1 MTLVIKGKGPRL
13 LALCDETSQAD
24 YIRLHCN
31 YGHVHS
37 CSWELQAPL
46 GKICILYRSVPY
58 TVGEPTMDKLDRLQR
73 DEILE
78 IVTEN
83 DWVALI
89 IFE

>member
-1 MTLVIKGKGPRL
+1 MQLGASSI
-13 LALCDETSQAD
+13 
-24 YIRLHCN
+24 
-31 YGHVHS
+31 
-37 CSWELQAPL
+37 SW
-46 GKICILYRSVPY
+46 KNLYFIQVSAIY
-58 TVGEPTMDKLDRLQR
+58 CGEPTMDKLDRLQR